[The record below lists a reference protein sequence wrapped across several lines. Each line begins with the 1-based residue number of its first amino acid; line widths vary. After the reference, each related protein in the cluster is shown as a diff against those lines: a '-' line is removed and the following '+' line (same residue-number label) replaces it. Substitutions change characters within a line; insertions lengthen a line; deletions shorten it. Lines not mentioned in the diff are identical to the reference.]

1 MVVVAPQ
8 GAGRAKHWGDAA
20 VSKPFCCGLVV
31 GKFCP
36 LHRGHETVIERA
48 LSTCD
53 EVLIINY
60 TQPEFEHCDRATRE
74 RWLTQGFPNATTLV
88 IDNAHLAQLCQRL
101 GFADAPTL
109 PHNDAPD
116 DDHRLFVAW
125 LCRFILGKTVDAVF
139 TSETYGDGFAQVLTA
154 QFQQIVPNAPPVKH
168 VCIDPGRSAVPISG
182 TRVRLSPHENRQFL
196 SPAVYASFVERV
208 CILGGESSGKTTL
221 AQALAQHHGSVW
233 VPEYGREL
241 WERKNGQ
248 LVLSD
253 MLEIGRQQWQREEE
267 LACAANRFLFCDTS
281 ALTTLFYSQAMF
293 GSVAPELTS
302 LAQRHYAHVMLC
314 APDFDFVQD
323 GTRRDAAFR
332 DQQHAWY
339 VQELASRSIL
349 YTLLTGTVAQ
359 RLQQA
364 QSCLKR
370 GKAQ

>member
-20 VSKPFCCGLVV
+20 VSKPFRCGLVV

-88 IDNAHLAQLCQRL
+88 IDNA
-101 GFADAPTL
+101 L

-154 QFQQIVPNAPPVKH
+154 QFQQVAPSAPPVQH
-168 VCIDPGRSAVPISG
+168 VCVDLDRSAVPISG

-196 SPAVYASFVERV
+196 SPAVYA
-208 CILGGESSGKTTL
+208 
-221 AQALAQHHGSVW
+221 
-233 VPEYGREL
+233 
-241 WERKNGQ
+241 
-248 LVLSD
+248 LS
-253 MLEIGRQQWQREEE
+253 LI
-267 LACAANRFLFCDTS
+267 
-281 ALTTLFYSQAMF
+281 
-293 GSVAPELTS
+293 
-302 LAQRHYAHVMLC
+302 H
-314 APDFDFVQD
+314 
-323 GTRRDAAFR
+323 
-332 DQQHAWY
+332 
-339 VQELASRSIL
+339 I
-349 YTLLTGTVAQ
+349 
-359 RLQQA
+359 
-364 QSCLKR
+364 
-370 GKAQ
+370 